1 MIEIVKRN
9 IINIFEDMED
19 PFAAAANPDDLGL
32 FDMTS
37 NSSPGRNR
45 SSNNTF
51 KRQMYGSN
59 NPNDKLRKSNIGA
72 FDFLGDGG
80 DLSQASPEKNADT

>member
-19 PFAAAANPDDLGL
+19 PFAAVGDEDNLMGSP
-32 FDMTS
+32 
-37 NSSPGRNR
+37 SPGMYKNNR

-51 KRQMYGSN
+51 KKSYINNDRIRQ
-59 NPNDKLRKSNIGA
+59 SNIGA
-72 FDFLGDGG
+72 FDFLGGG
-80 DLSQASPEKNADT
+80 DPS